1 MNNDD
6 TTPDD
11 WAEGPPLEPGEE
23 LLDDLADQPPAEDDD
38 TALAVWQGQAVPQRA
53 LITDEAEVLGT
64 PYTSDGP
71 PMTLDGTILPE
82 PIPDDPSPVLPA
94 QVSAFIRTV
103 APFLVTW
110 LVAGASGLSELVS
123 GWLGFQLGIP
133 EGLEVWLATGVP
145 VVLGAAYYALA
156 RVLER
161 RWPRV
166 PWLGSTR
173 QPLYTP
179 RATKASAVG
188 VMSLAATGYVWYKG
202 GKFSPAFRDMLVELD
217 RLTPDV
223 PIVITQGGFNGLT
236 VSASAGTHAGDAVDI
251 SVRGLTQAQVTK
263 LISTARQLGLAASF
277 RTTRVGKW
285 GTRAQ
290 GFSSYHVHGIP
301 NGWGAP
307 SAAARRQVAYT
318 DANGVKRG
326 YRYGRDGLASNG
338 ADLGPG
344 HTGAF
349 RLRTWAGYLAAKNAP
364 KPPAPGLPITDAS
377 GWDGTSYPGAGAFIL
392 GKSHPAVTVLG
403 HRLQVHGFGRFYSV
417 GPGPVFGLA
426 DKDAT
431 RAFQLSRS
439 SLKGDA
445 DGYPGPATWAA
456 LMAAPPVP
464 STVLKVGSR
473 GAAVGNLQR
482 GLNRVFPRYSSLKVD
497 GIFGAATAGVVKTC
511 QRKAGLAVDGVVGPV
526 TRAKL
531 ASMGVR
537 F

>member
-1 MNNDD
+1 MQDD
-6 TTPDD
+6 NYPPD
-11 WAEGPPLEPGEE
+11 WSEGPE
-23 LLDDLADQPPAEDDD
+23 LGPDEDLTDDLDDEPTEDVGLEDAAAAPLSVAARRAVLED
-38 TALAVWQGQAVPQRA
+38 NALT
-53 LITDEAEVLGT
+53 LDT
-64 PYTSDGP
+64 PYTTEGP
-71 PMTLDGTILPE
+71 PMTMDGTVLPE
-82 PIPDDPSPVLPA
+82 PIPDDTTPVLPA
-94 QVSAFIRTV
+94 QVVAFIRT
-103 APFLVTW
+103 ATPFLVTW
-110 LVAGASGLSELVS
+110 ILAGVTGLSGLVS
-123 GWLGFQLGIP
+123 RWLGFQLGIP
-133 EGLEVWLATGVP
+133 EGMETWLATGVP
-145 VVLGAAYYALA
+145 VILGAAYYALA

-166 PWLGSTR
+166 PWLGSTK

-179 RATKASAVG
+179 RATKATAPAIMALVSA
-188 VMSLAATGYVWYKG
+188 GYVWYKG

-217 RLTPDV
+217 RRTPDV
-223 PIVITQGGFNGLT
+223 PIVITQGGFNLS

-263 LISTARQLGLAASF
+263 LITVARELGLAASF
-277 RTTRVGKW
+277 RTTSVGKW

-307 SAAARRQVAYT
+307 SAAAKRQVAYT
-318 DANGVKRG
+318 DAAGVKRG
-326 YRYGRDGLASNG
+326 YRYGRDGLKSNG
-338 ADLGPG
+338 VDAGPG
-344 HTGAF
+344 HTGNF
-349 RLRTWAGYLAAKNAP
+349 RTRTWGGYLAAKNAP
-364 KPPAPGLPITDAS
+364 APAPGLPNTGAS
-377 GWDGTSYPGAGAFIL
+377 GWDGKSFPGAGAFIL

-403 HRLQVHGFGRFYSV
+403 MRLQVHGFGRFYSV
-417 GPGPVFGLA
+417 GPGPVFGMA
-426 DKDAT
+426 DKEAT

-439 SLKGDA
+439 NLKGDA

-473 GAAVGNLQR
+473 GSAVGNLQR
-482 GLNRVFPRYSSLKVD
+482 GLNRVFPRYSRLKVD
-497 GIFGAATAGVVKTC
+497 GIFGSATAAVVKTF
-511 QRKAGLAVDGVVGPV
+511 QRKAGLTVDGVVGPV